1 MTIRSPHFG
10 SYLPHLLRFS
20 KWQGPDRPGSRLH
33 YGVLGQFLEL
43 SQVPRPLGSLRVI
56 SYHSFS
62 SLSRQ
67 FISL

>member
-1 MTIRSPHFG
+1 MKIRSPHFG
-10 SYLPHLLRFS
+10 SYLPHLVRSSQWL
-20 KWQGPDRPGSRLH
+20 GPKTPGVRMDT
-33 YGVLGQFLEL
+33 GVLGQFLEL
-43 SQVPRPLGSLRVI
+43 SQVPRPPGSLRVI